1 MGSMNDKNE
10 LGDIP
15 PLVPEREDVAS
26 HLSDKRAQS
35 QEIVRPSYYT
45 ERVKVSSWPVRVMLS
60 ILTLIAVGGSYAGY
74 YFYGKYQT
82 DLRQANLRIGDLEVA
97 LALAGESA
105 EESDND
111 LMENINRTIEQYDL
125 LWANWRANNKQF
137 DDIAGEIS
145 RLKIANEGQ
154 DETTENNS
162 KAIALVNETLIT
174 SETQINSLTS
184 SYDQLVGDLGNLDA
198 SVNELGT
205 LREDL
210 ETIRQALNSGD
221 STVLGLAGRVEYIEQ
236 SMESVNAHRLQIN
249 ESLFRLQENIEALQ
263 RPGGCLLYTSPS
275 PRDRQKSRMPSS
287 A

>member
-1 MGSMNDKNE
+1 MFMKEENE

-15 PLVPEREDVAS
+15 PLVPERDDVAS
-26 HLSDKRAQS
+26 HLNDKRAQN
-35 QEIVRPSYYT
+35 QEIVRPNYYT
-45 ERVKVSSWPVRVMLS
+45 EKVKVSSWPVRIMLTM
-60 ILTLIAVGGSYAGY
+60 LTLVAAGGSYAGY

-145 RLKIANEGQ
+145 RLKITNEGQ
-154 DETTENNS
+154 DETTESNS
-162 KAIALVNETLIT
+162 KAIALVNESML
-174 SETQINSLTS
+174 SSDTQITGLINNYNQLLGSLNSLN
-184 SYDQLVGDLGNLDA
+184 V
-198 SVNELGT
+198 SVDELGT
-205 LREDL
+205 LRGDL
-210 ETIRQALNSGD
+210 ESIRQALNSGD

-263 RPGGCLLYTSPS
+263 RPRGL
-275 PRDRQKSRMPSS
+275 
-287 A
+287 

>member
-1 MGSMNDKNE
+1 MNKDDDLN
-10 LGDIP
+10 DIP
-15 PLVPEREDVAS
+15 PLVPERDDVAS
-26 HLSDKRAQS
+26 HLNDKRAQN
-35 QEIVRPSYYT
+35 QEIVRPNYYT
-45 ERVKVSSWPVRVMLS
+45 EKVKVSSWPVRIMLT
-60 ILTLIAVGGSYAGY
+60 ILTLVATGGSYAGY
-74 YFYGKYQT
+74 YFYDKYQT

-145 RLKIANEGQ
+145 RLKITNEGQ
-154 DETTENNS
+154 DETTESNS
-162 KAIALVNETLIT
+162 KAIALVNESMLSSDTQIT
-174 SETQINSLTS
+174 SLTNNYNQLMGSFSSL
-184 SYDQLVGDLGNLDA
+184 NA
-198 SVNELGT
+198 SVDELGT
-205 LREDL
+205 LRGDL
-210 ETIRQALNSGD
+210 ESIRQALNSGD

-263 RPGGCLLYTSPS
+263 RSGGL
-275 PRDRQKSRMPSS
+275 
-287 A
+287 

>member
-1 MGSMNDKNE
+1 MKEKNE

-15 PLVPEREDVAS
+15 PLVPERDDVAS
-26 HLSDKRAQS
+26 HLNDKRAQN
-35 QEIVRPSYYT
+35 QEIVRPNYYT
-45 ERVKVSSWPVRVMLS
+45 ERVKVSSWPVRIMLT
-60 ILTLIAVGGSYAGY
+60 ILTLVAAGGSYAGY

-145 RLKIANEGQ
+145 RLKITNEGQ
-154 DETTENNS
+154 DETTESNS
-162 KAIALVNETLIT
+162 KAIALVNESMLSSDTQIT
-174 SETQINSLTS
+174 SLINNYNQLLGSLNSLN
-184 SYDQLVGDLGNLDA
+184 V
-198 SVNELGT
+198 SVDELGT
-205 LREDL
+205 LRGDL
-210 ETIRQALNSGD
+210 ESIRQALNSGD

-263 RPGGCLLYTSPS
+263 RPRGL
-275 PRDRQKSRMPSS
+275 
-287 A
+287 

>member
-1 MGSMNDKNE
+1 MNKDDDLN
-10 LGDIP
+10 DIP
-15 PLVPEREDVAS
+15 PLVPERDDVAS
-26 HLSDKRAQS
+26 HLNDKRAQN
-35 QEIVRPSYYT
+35 QEIVRPNYYT
-45 ERVKVSSWPVRVMLS
+45 EKVKVSSWPVRIMLT
-60 ILTLIAVGGSYAGY
+60 ILTLVAAGGSYAGY
-74 YFYGKYQT
+74 YFYDKYQT

-145 RLKIANEGQ
+145 RLKITNEGQ
-154 DETTENNS
+154 DETTESNS
-162 KAIALVNETLIT
+162 KAIALVNESML
-174 SETQINSLTS
+174 SSDTQINSLTNNYNQLMGSFS
-184 SYDQLVGDLGNLDA
+184 SLNA
-198 SVNELGT
+198 SVDELGT
-205 LREDL
+205 LRGDL
-210 ETIRQALNSGD
+210 ESIRQALNSGD

-263 RPGGCLLYTSPS
+263 RSGGL
-275 PRDRQKSRMPSS
+275 
-287 A
+287 

>member
-1 MGSMNDKNE
+1 
-10 LGDIP
+10 
-15 PLVPEREDVAS
+15 
-26 HLSDKRAQS
+26 
-35 QEIVRPSYYT
+35 
-45 ERVKVSSWPVRVMLS
+45 
-60 ILTLIAVGGSYAGY
+60 
-74 YFYGKYQT
+74 
-82 DLRQANLRIGDLEVA
+82 
-97 LALAGESA
+97 
-105 EESDND
+105 
-111 LMENINRTIEQYDL
+111 MENINRTIEQYDL

-162 KAIALVNETLIT
+162 KAIALVNETLI
-174 SETQINSLTS
+174 SNDTQVNSLTS
-184 SYDQLVGDLGNLDA
+184 SYNQLVGDLSNLDA

-263 RPGGCLLYTSPS
+263 RPGGL
-275 PRDRQKSRMPSS
+275 
-287 A
+287 

>member
-1 MGSMNDKNE
+1 MARRVLSAEIRRVQGGVQADQVR
-10 LGDIP
+10 G
-15 PLVPEREDVAS
+15 PL
-26 HLSDKRAQS
+26 
-35 QEIVRPSYYT
+35 PSGRLEGQT
-45 ERVKVSSWPVRVMLS
+45 
-60 ILTLIAVGGSYAGY
+60 
-74 YFYGKYQT
+74 QT

-174 SETQINSLTS
+174 GETKINSLTS
-184 SYDQLVGDLGNLDA
+184 SYNQLVGDLSNLDA

-263 RPGGCLLYTSPS
+263 RPGGL
-275 PRDRQKSRMPSS
+275 
-287 A
+287 

>member
-1 MGSMNDKNE
+1 MKEKNE

-15 PLVPEREDVAS
+15 PLVPERDDVAS
-26 HLSDKRAQS
+26 HLNDKRAQN
-35 QEIVRPSYYT
+35 QEIVRPNYYT
-45 ERVKVSSWPVRVMLS
+45 ERVKVSSWPVRIMLT
-60 ILTLIAVGGSYAGY
+60 ILTLVAAGGSYAGY

-137 DDIAGEIS
+137 DDITGEIS
-145 RLKIANEGQ
+145 RLKITNEGQ
-154 DETTENNS
+154 DETAESNS
-162 KAIALVNETLIT
+162 KAIALVNESMLSSDTQIT
-174 SETQINSLTS
+174 SLINNYNQLLGSLNSLN
-184 SYDQLVGDLGNLDA
+184 V
-198 SVNELGT
+198 SVDELGT
-205 LREDL
+205 LRGDL
-210 ETIRQALNSGD
+210 ESIRQALNSGD

-263 RPGGCLLYTSPS
+263 RPRGL
-275 PRDRQKSRMPSS
+275 
-287 A
+287 